1 MQNSI
6 LISDAQVRPA
16 GISVEEGI
24 KALKCEIRK
33 LAKTKSETFSYLCGG
48 DGYVWRSSY
57 DHSRFLRLHGSSCIR
72 WLHYGRG
79 GDVVMVKIDMLTDVA
94 ERLAEYKMF
103 YPDATITRAGFED
116 CNSISHED
124 GLKLSEQVCHMTHS
138 GLLQFV
144 IFKNRMYIFK
154 SREFLKVAAGFKKG
168 ARVRF
173 HDPRTPDD
181 HRESVMLADGMR
193 YDGGIPFI
201 WTEESDADCFM
212 ECNTFAVYW
221 RPIEEMS
228 EK

>member
-16 GISVEEGI
+16 GISVEEGM

-33 LAKTKSETFSYLCGG
+33 LAKTKSETFSYLCEETVTYGEVVMTMAGFFAFMAAAVLGG
-48 DGYVWRSSY
+48 
-57 DHSRFLRLHGSSCIR
+57 FIM
-72 WLHYGRG
+72 G
-79 GDVVMVKIDMLTDVA
+79 GDVVMAKIDMLTDVA

-103 YPDATITRAGFED
+103 YPDATITRVGFED

-201 WTEESDADCFM
+201 WTEDSDADCFM

-221 RPIEEMS
+221 RPVEEMS